1 MVYVEFDADEVMQ
14 EFGDASVVSE
24 LAGIVRTDLGGYSR
38 ALEDAYAAGNLDEVR
53 RVAHAIKG
61 AAGNV
66 AARAVCTLAAAIDN
80 GLRAG
85 QTDVAAQTPDLVAAC
100 GRLEREIGE
109 WLEKLAQSSLSTPA
123 RGAGN

>member
-1 MVYVEFDADEVMQ
+1 MAYVEFDADEVMQ

-24 LAGIVRTDLGGYSR
+24 LAGIVRTDLGSYAR
-38 ALEDAYAAGNLDEVR
+38 DLQAAYAAGTLEEVR
-53 RVAHAIKG
+53 RLAHAIKG

-85 QTDVAAQTPDLVAAC
+85 DTSVAAQTPDLVAAC

-109 WLEKLAQSSLSTPA
+109 WLETLGQSSVTSPA
-123 RGAGN
+123 HSAGN

>member
-1 MVYVEFDADEVMQ
+1 MAYVEFDADEVMQ

-24 LAGIVRTDLGGYSR
+24 LAEIVRADLGGYCRS
-38 ALEDAYAAGNLDEVR
+38 LEAAYAAGNLDEVR

-85 QTDVAAQTPDLVAAC
+85 QADVAAQTPDLVAAC

-109 WLEKLAQSSLSTPA
+109 WLETLGQPEDATK
-123 RGAGN
+123 